1 MCTVW
6 KNLSCNEGGS
16 TLECFLFWVNFLD
29 KIPLRCIHWNLD
41 FCHWF
46 FWTVQ
51 DLWEPTVMRGNSL
64 PWLHYSSTSFKAGR
78 RAKFAH
84 QSANRDLGDFP
95 SLPYQLL
102 RGGQPYGYL
111 LRWGQLC
118 SPLLY
123 LAARGRVPFQWRVWA
138 KKWRDAHLCYLSVK
152 KRGFLVDSHDSHT
165 KK

>member
-51 DLWEPTVMRGNSL
+51 CLWEPTVMRGNSL

-118 SPLLY
+118 SPLVSS
-123 LAARGRVPFQWRVWA
+123 RTGQGP
-138 KKWRDAHLCYLSVK
+138 LSVARLSEKMTRRPPLLLIGEK
-152 KRGFLVDSHDSHT
+152 KGLSSRFTRLTH